1 MDRERTVDRAALLV
15 FAAVSVLGLVV
26 FRIAVGWSVT
36 DPYLEGT
43 IVEVVPPTV
52 WISVVPVFV
61 LVGALAAL
69 LLYRLS
75 DVGMPGSRYR

>member
-15 FAAVSVLGLVV
+15 FAAASVLGLVV

-36 DPYLEGT
+36 DRYLDRT
-43 IVEVVPPTV
+43 AVDAVPPTV

-75 DVGMPGSRYR
+75 GVGMPGSRYR

>member
-1 MDRERTVDRAALLV
+1 MIRERTVDRAALLV

-43 IVEVVPPTV
+43 IVEVVPPTA

-75 DVGMPGSRYR
+75 GVGMPGSRYR

>member
-36 DPYLEGT
+36 DRYLDRT
-43 IVEVVPPTV
+43 AVDAVPPTV

-75 DVGMPGSRYR
+75 GVGMPGSRYR

>member
-36 DPYLEGT
+36 DLYLEGT

-75 DVGMPGSRYR
+75 GVGMPGSRYR

>member
-15 FAAVSVLGLVV
+15 FIAVSVLGLVV

-36 DPYLEGT
+36 EPYLEGT

-75 DVGMPGSRYR
+75 GVRMPGSRFR

>member
-15 FAAVSVLGLVV
+15 FVAVSVLGLVV

-36 DPYLEGT
+36 EPYLEGT
-43 IVEVVPPTV
+43 IAEVVPPTV

-75 DVGMPGSRYR
+75 GVRMPGSRFR

>member
-1 MDRERTVDRAALLV
+1 MNRERTVDRAALLV

-61 LVGALAAL
+61 LVGALGAL

-75 DVGMPGSRYR
+75 GVGMPGSRYR

>member
-1 MDRERTVDRAALLV
+1 MDRERTVDGAALLV

-43 IVEVVPPTV
+43 IVEVVPPTA

-75 DVGMPGSRYR
+75 GVGMPGSRYR

>member
-1 MDRERTVDRAALLV
+1 MVRERTVDRAALLV

-36 DPYLEGT
+36 DPYLDRT
-43 IVEVVPPTV
+43 AVDSVPPTV

-75 DVGMPGSRYR
+75 GVGIPGSRYR

>member
-75 DVGMPGSRYR
+75 GVGMPGSRYR

>member
-1 MDRERTVDRAALLV
+1 MARERTVDRAALLV

-36 DPYLEGT
+36 DPYLDRT
-43 IVEVVPPTV
+43 AVDSVPPTV

-75 DVGMPGSRYR
+75 GVGMPGSRYR

>member
-1 MDRERTVDRAALLV
+1 MDQERTVDRAALLV

-75 DVGMPGSRYR
+75 GVGMPGSRYR

>member
-1 MDRERTVDRAALLV
+1 MIRERTVDRAALLV

-75 DVGMPGSRYR
+75 GVGMPGSRYR

>member
-1 MDRERTVDRAALLV
+1 MALLV
-15 FAAVSVLGLVV
+15 FAAVSAVGLVV
-26 FRIAVGWSVT
+26 FRIAIGWHVT
-36 DPYLEGT
+36 DPYLDRT
-43 IVEVVPPTV
+43 ALDVVPPTV

-75 DVGMPGSRYR
+75 GVGMPGSRYR

>member
-15 FAAVSVLGLVV
+15 FVAVSVLGLVV

-36 DPYLEGT
+36 EPYLEGT

-75 DVGMPGSRYR
+75 GVRMPGSRFR